1 MFTQHVEEKLR
12 MFSDKKYQVLAK
24 NTTSEIK
31 EKSESGKVVL
41 RCTVE
46 NDALVFDTPEQN
58 VLPYLDGDKKGA
70 RACADTFVFSQA
82 EGEDSCNLH
91 IMEFK
96 KTINTSSLDKAKWQ
110 LTMGLYNA
118 RALAG
123 FLGIHIR
130 DVFFYSAY
138 RRDEITDM
146 EESTLIQIRASNNRE
161 AIQKM
166 NDWKIGKCRIEIDG
180 EIRCFS
186 QKKIKLDEKGNGAVC
201 LN

>member
-24 NTTSEIK
+24 NTSAEIK
-31 EKSESGKVVL
+31 EKSESGKVILQCSVQ
-41 RCTVE
+41 
-46 NDALVFDTPEQN
+46 NDALVFDTPEKN
-58 VLPYLDGDKKGA
+58 VLPYLDGDKRGA
-70 RACADTFVFSQA
+70 RACADTFVFSQV

-123 FLGIHIR
+123 FLGIPIR

-146 EESTLIQIRASNNRE
+146 EESTLIQLRASNNRE

-166 NDWKIGKCRIEIDG
+166 NDWKIGRCKLEIDG
-180 EIRCFS
+180 EVRCFP
-186 QKKIKLDEKGNGAVC
+186 QKKIKLDESGHGAIC
-201 LN
+201 LS